1 MIFFFLII
9 FHFSKFPA
17 LLKELK
23 DMLGFN
29 ESGNNIEAIPMRIIK
44 YENSRLDPE
53 IALDIGK

>member
-1 MIFFFLII
+1 MLCIC
-9 FHFSKFPA
+9 HFSKFPA